1 LHNTPSCAG
10 NTHMYWFLYYFWNY
24 YFLRCTHLRNIF
36 FYCTSIVKNS
46 LRICM
51 IGTMPSKP
59 TSKNKWKSLL
69 NNVSAFRNVPK
80 VSFFIR
86 IFTGFNLK
94 YQTHNLK
101 ITYNSSEY
109 IPWRPIISYKIYFP
123 LQIPFQI
130 LDIPTWILLVYKN

>member
-59 TSKNKWKSLL
+59 PSKNKWKSLL

-86 IFTGFNLK
+86 RFMGFNLK

-101 ITYNSSEY
+101 ITYNSSEF